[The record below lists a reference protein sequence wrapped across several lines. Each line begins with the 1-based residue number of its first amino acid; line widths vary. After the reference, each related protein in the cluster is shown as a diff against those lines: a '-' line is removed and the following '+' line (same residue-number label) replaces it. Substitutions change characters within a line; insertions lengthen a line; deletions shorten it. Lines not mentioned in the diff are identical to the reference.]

1 MKPVLLRHFIALTT
15 HRRHRRARLAVMLVV
30 LLSCATVRHVDEHQ
44 VRSIASE
51 RLDCDEELLKIQSA
65 ASPAAGI
72 ARYEID
78 GCARHEEYDCTEH
91 AKVVA
96 CESTHQRLVG
106 SNDHSNDHGSRRLDD
121 VSISDYDTSGCN
133 CGHLFDSHSTAPS
146 TTPNQSV
153 SPTTPAVNPQH
164 R

>member
-1 MKPVLLRHFIALTT
+1 MLL
-15 HRRHRRARLAVMLVV
+15 V
-30 LLSCATVRHVDEHQ
+30 LLSCATVRHVDEQQ
-44 VRSIASE
+44 VRTIAAE
-51 RLDCDEELLKIQSA
+51 RLDCDEELLKIQGA
-65 ASPAAGI
+65 ASPADGV

-78 GCARHEEYDCTEH
+78 GCAHHEEYDCTEH

-96 CESTHQRLVG
+96 CESTHHRVVG
-106 SNDHSNDHGSRRLDD
+106 SNDHGSPKLDE
-121 VSISDYDTSGCN
+121 VSVSDYDTSGCN
-133 CGHLFDSHSTAPS
+133 CGHLFDSHSSSPS